1 MGDLKNM
8 RKKIYCSGWG
18 AISEPVSEPQEC
30 RSYYNF
36 KRREKTFN
44 TTVSVG
50 TLTFFKNLPDR

>member
-1 MGDLKNM
+1 MQVATLLRLRTRFKTL
-8 RKKIYCSGWG
+8 
-18 AISEPVSEPQEC
+18 EC
-30 RSYYNF
+30 RSYYNL

>member
-1 MGDLKNM
+1 M